1 MPYRQDTEIQIRI
14 AELQTDVQTYLTI
27 GFGLFAGGL
36 TIIAVFLQIIFS
48 LPSEQ
53 IIQRISLSILGVIGE
68 FFTSYFT
75 IFFARKAYAARVEL
89 RRLRERYTFTE
100 STKSALG
107 DQSKLKDSKIGDVV
121 KLILILFLVISG
133 VWVTFSG
140 YCSTLTTPMPE
151 TQPPFQIELKSEKYE
166 IKWGDLK
173 ITMRPRNA
181 FVVAEHISTNLEI
194 DLILQSEEN
203 ATAIIVFPESILQ
216 LQEWESENISRY
228 EWFTILHGNSTDHIL
243 RQNLTLWYAHEGVFG
258 VNVTIIRI
266 GFQNSRY
273 DDFCFPDIIHI
284 KPYSYLDE
292 RRSAQLTNALNQEIL
307 GLTIIAVSPVIVQI
321 ADMIG
326 QILRTHGKVQDKEES

>member
-14 AELQTDVQTYLTI
+14 AELQTDVQTCLTI

-36 TIIAVFLQIIFS
+36 TIIAVFLQIIFT

-107 DQSKLKDSKIGDVV
+107 DQSKLKDPKIGDVV

-133 VWVTFSG
+133 VWITFSG
-140 YCSTLTTPMPE
+140 YCSTLTAPMPE
-151 TQPPFQIELKSEKYE
+151 TQPSFQIELKSEKYG

-216 LQEWESENISRY
+216 LQEWESENISHY
-228 EWFTILHGNSTDHIL
+228 EWFTILHGNSTDHVL
-243 RQNLTLWYAHEGVFG
+243 HQNLTLWYAHEGIFG

-266 GFQNSRY
+266 GFQNSSY

-326 QILRTHGKVQDKEES
+326 QILKTHGKVQDKEKS